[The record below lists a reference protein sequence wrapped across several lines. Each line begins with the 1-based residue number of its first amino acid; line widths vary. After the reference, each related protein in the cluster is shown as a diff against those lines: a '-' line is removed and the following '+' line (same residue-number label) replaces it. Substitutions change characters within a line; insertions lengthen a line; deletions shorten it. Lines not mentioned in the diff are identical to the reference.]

1 MKTKIFSDRIELSNF
16 FGDYLINL
24 SKSKEEV
31 NIALSGGST
40 PQVIFDVLAKDYADK
55 INWDSLRF
63 FWGDERCVSPEDEES
78 NFRMTKKHLFNKL
91 NISDKNIF
99 RIKGELTPEAA
110 CSDYIKVINEELPVV
125 NKLPQFDLMILGMGD
140 DGHTAS
146 IFPYQMNLW
155 NSSKVCEIATHPETG
170 QKRITL
176 TGGVINN
183 SKEIFFLVTG
193 ANKAEK
199 VQEILEK
206 KGAYTDYPAFK
217 VDASKS
223 IWLMDKPA
231 AQLLK

>member
-183 SKEIFFLVTG
+183 SKEIFFLVSG